1 MKIPISWLKDFINL
15 DGLSIEDI
23 ARKLTLAGLEVDEIL
38 YAGLEMPTYKDGEKH
53 EFKTN
58 GIAWDKEKIVV
69 AEIREVK
76 AHPNADKLTLLDLF
90 DGQQEQVVLT
100 GAPNIFHLKG
110 TGKLEKPI
118 KVAYAKEG
126 STLYDGHAEGLQL
139 MTLKRAK
146 IRGVDSYSMACSE
159 KELGIAEEHD
169 GIIILE
175 DDAPVGMPL
184 ADYMGDAVLDISIL
198 PNMARNASV
207 IGIARE
213 LAALTGRQVR
223 KQVDRYT
230 GKHVNTETGKHAQA
244 DNGTRW
250 SRYGGKAPPTRPPTQ
265 HATPNPA
272 LSEVEG
278 LQPVTELIEIQ
289 ITDPELNP
297 RFVVGLI
304 RDVEIKS
311 SPYAIQR
318 RLKLAGQRAI
328 NSVVDATNYA
338 MLELGEPLHAFDY
351 DVLVGRVSNPTKKIK
366 IITRAAK
373 DGEKL
378 TTLDGIER
386 TLTSMNV
393 LVCDEKGSL
402 SLAGVMGGSESEV
415 TDKTKNV
422 LLEGAAWNFI
432 NIRRTAKQHNL
443 PSEASYRFSRGVHP
457 ALVDQGV
464 NLGLKYMAQW
474 AGGEVAPGLVDEY
487 PLKPKDS
494 VVDITPHDV
503 KRLLGIE
510 LTLEQISDLLTRL
523 EFKCEITNHGL
534 DTSREKHA
542 GLLDHLQVTAPN
554 HRMDIDEGVIGLAD
568 VLEEVARS
576 YGYDNIPTTTMSDAL
591 PPQVGNPVH
600 EWEEHLRDLLV
611 ALGLQEVVTYR
622 MTSPERE
629 GRVIAS
635 GLRPEPNNYVH
646 IANPIAPER
655 SVLRQSLLASVLEV
669 AGKNARVESI
679 AMFEVGSIFEPIKN
693 DLPNEPRKLAIVMTG
708 ARLASAWDVKDS
720 PAFDFFDM
728 KGRLEL
734 LLSGLRLAG
743 ISYTEADPSAAGFD
757 APRLNLPLRATHLH
771 PGKAAEVKVNGQ
783 VVGLFGELHPLVK
796 EKFEFGE
803 SAVIVAEFNLDLLR
817 RLPPT
822 YGIKSMPETPPVYED
837 IAVIVDDSVQ
847 ASAVEALIRQTGGKT
862 VTNVRLFD
870 VYRDEKIGAGKKSLA
885 YSLTYQSDK
894 TMTDAEAAAIRNK
907 IVKRLEQTVGAK
919 LRS

>member
-1 MKIPISWLKDFINL
+1 MKLPISWLKDFIDL
-15 DGLSIEDI
+15 DGLTVEDI

-110 TGKLEKPI
+110 AGKLAKPI

-159 KELGIAEEHD
+159 KELGITEEHE
-169 GIIILE
+169 GIIILD

-198 PNMARNASV
+198 PNMARNANV
-207 IGIARE
+207 IGVARE
-213 LAALTGRQVR
+213 LAALTGHEL
-223 KQVDRYT
+223 K
-230 GKHVNTETGKHAQA
+230 K
-244 DNGTRW
+244 
-250 SRYGGKAPPTRPPTQ
+250 PTIKFKT
-265 HATPNPA
+265 
-272 LSEVEG
+272 SGESVED
-278 LQPVTELIEIQ
+278 LVEIEIENS
-289 ITDPELNP
+289 ELNP

-304 RDVEIKS
+304 RDVEIKP
-311 SPYAIQR
+311 SPYTIQR
-318 RLKLAGQRAI
+318 RLKLAGQRPI
-328 NSVVDATNYA
+328 NSIVDATNYA
-338 MLELGEPLHAFDY
+338 MIELGEPLHAFDY
-351 DVLVGRVSNPTKKIK
+351 DVLKERAQKACAESKSKGAVEAKIK
-366 IITRAAK
+366 ISTRAAK

-386 TLTSMNV
+386 TLTSMHV
-393 LVCDEKGSL
+393 LVWGEKGSL

-415 TDKTKNV
+415 TDRTKNV

-443 PSEASYRFSRGVHP
+443 PSEASFRFSRGVHP
-457 ALVDQGV
+457 AMADQGV
-464 NLGLKYMAQW
+464 KRGLQYMAEW
-474 AGGEVAPGLVDEY
+474 AGGVIAPGLVDEY
-487 PLKPKDS
+487 PLKPKDPT
-494 VVDITPHDV
+494 VIVTPQDV

-510 LTLEQISDLLTRL
+510 LNVEEISALLTRL
-523 EFKCEITNHGL
+523 EFKCRITKHGL
-534 DTSREKHA
+534 R
-542 GLLDHLQVTAPN
+542 VTAPP
-554 HRMDIDEGVIGLAD
+554 HRMDIAEGVIGLAD

-591 PPQVGNPVH
+591 PPQAGNPVH

-629 GRVIAS
+629 GRLAA
-635 GLRPEPNNYVH
+635 GQRPETNESQHYVRV
-646 IANPIAPER
+646 ANPIAPER
-655 SVLRQSLLASVLEV
+655 SVLRKSLLTSVLEIV
-669 AGKNARVESI
+669 EKNARVESI
-679 AMFEVGSIFEPIKN
+679 AMFEIGSIFEPNNN
-693 DLPNEPRKLAIVMTG
+693 DSSTGSHRPDVLSGERGLLNEPRKLAIVMTG
-708 ARLASAWDVKDS
+708 ARIASAWDVKDS

-728 KGRLEL
+728 KGRIEL
-734 LLSGLRLAG
+734 LLSGLRLAD
-743 ISYTEADPSAAGFD
+743 ISYTEADPSTN
-757 APRLNLPLRATHLH
+757 PKATHLH

-783 VVGLFGELHPLVK
+783 IVGLFGELYPLVK

-803 SAVIVAEFNLDLLR
+803 SAIIVAEFDLDLLR
-817 RLPPT
+817 TLPPT
-822 YGIKSMPETPPVYED
+822 HGIKSMPETPPIYED

-847 ASAVEALIRQTGGKT
+847 ASAVESLIRQTGAGT
-862 VTNVRLFD
+862 VTDVRLFD
-870 VYRDEKIGAGKKSLA
+870 VYRGDQVGAGKKSLA

-894 TMTDAEAAAIRNK
+894 TMTDADAAAIRNR
-907 IVKRLEQTVGAK
+907 IVKRLEQAVGAK